1 MRLVCFDYDYATLNS
16 YDRELL
22 YVARDIALRATKGY
36 TSGGKSRQGG
46 YSGAKIDGMF
56 FGSRMQF
63 KAGQGFEHHNVRLW
77 GDQTHDRMLVF
88 SDYLSDLNATRID
101 VQATFATDCAEPLR
115 ETYLALKEIGMNCKF
130 VETNTETVYI
140 GSRTSQRYIR
150 VYEKTGKD
158 AYPYLTGAERLEGF
172 RVIRF
177 EVEFKD
183 VLAKEAWERLDTS
196 KKPLLPI
203 LSAEL
208 GQKHV
213 DTAISHGMLKAMTE
227 ALQGEPSFHLKGK
240 RKETDPYVFFTDT
253 ILPWLLKRKEKL
265 EGSELENVEQWCQ
278 SGFNLEDDI
287 PF

>member
-1 MRLVCFDYDYATLNS
+1 MRLANYDYDYATLNT

-22 YVARDIALRATKGY
+22 YVARDIALRATKGAS
-36 TSGGKSRQGG
+36 SGSKAKQGG
-46 YSGAKIDGMF
+46 YSGAKIEGLF

-63 KAGQGFEHHNVRLW
+63 QAGQGFEHHSARLW
-77 GDQTHDRMLVF
+77 GNETHDRMLVF
-88 SDYLSDLNATRID
+88 NDYIPELHVTRVDI
-101 VQATFATDCAEPLR
+101 QATFATDCQEPLR
-115 ETYLALKEIGMNCKF
+115 ETYLALKKLGINCKF

-150 VYEKTGKD
+150 IYEKIGKD
-158 AYPYLTGAERLEGF
+158 AYPYLTAIERYEFF

-177 EVEFKD
+177 EIEFKD
-183 VLAKEAWERLDTS
+183 VLAKECWERLDVS

-203 LSAEL
+203 IASEL
-208 GQKHV
+208 GRKHV
-213 DTAISHGMLKAMTE
+213 DTALMHGMLKTITD
-227 ALQGEPSFHLKGK
+227 ALQGEPSFHLRGK
-240 RKETDPYVFFTDT
+240 RKDTDAYTFFTNT

-278 SGFNLEDDI
+278 SGFNLEDEI

>member
-1 MRLVCFDYDYATLNS
+1 MNLKSYDYDYATLNTF
-16 YDRELL
+16 DRDLM
-22 YVARDIALRATKGY
+22 YVARDIVLRKTKGA
-36 TSGGKSRQGG
+36 TPGSNARQGG
-46 YSGAKIDGMF
+46 YSGAKVEGMF

-63 KAGQGFEHHNVRLW
+63 KAGQGFEHFCARLW
-77 GDQTHDRMLVF
+77 GDETHDRMLVF
-88 SDYLSDLNATRID
+88 SDYISELNATRID
-101 VQATFATDCAEPLR
+101 IQATFSTLCNQPLR
-115 ETYLALKEIGMNCKF
+115 ETYLALKELGLNTKYI
-130 VETNTETVYI
+130 ESSTETIYV
-140 GSRTSQRYIR
+140 GSRTSQRYVRI
-150 VYEKTGKD
+150 YEKKGKD
-158 AYPYLTGAERLEGF
+158 AYPYLTSRERFEGY

-183 VLAKEAWERLDTS
+183 VLAKESWERLDTS

-203 LSAEL
+203 IAAEI

-213 DTAISHGMLKAMTE
+213 DTPIMHGMLKAITE
-227 ALQGEPSFHLKGK
+227 ALQGEPSFHLRGK
-240 RKETDPYVFFTDT
+240 RKDTDPYVFFTDT